1 MIKARVVIEG
11 DIQDF
16 VSEVREASRDADKA
30 MKKELDA
37 IAKAIQDPLSRDLLA
52 LTPGPVRYPIE
63 WTSEKQ
69 RRAYFATN
77 GFGKGIPYKRK
88 TGKRSLMGGWKVRKY
103 VSRTGN
109 LLTASNDAYVYPFVA
124 EDPSRVNWWQRFHK
138 NTGWPSAG
146 VVDEVFAAWSDV
158 AQQRIGESWFQYW
171 DKVMK

>member
-1 MIKARVVIEG
+1 MTIEG
-11 DIQDF
+11 DIQEF
-16 VSEVREASRDADKA
+16 VSEVRDAGRAADEA
-30 MKKELDA
+30 MKKELDK
-37 IAKAIQDPLSRDLLA
+37 IARSIQDPLSRDLLA

-88 TGKRSLMGGWKVRKY
+88 QGKRSLMGGWRVRKY
-103 VSRTGN
+103 VSKSGN
-109 LLTASNDAYVYPFVA
+109 LLTATNDADVYKFVA
-124 EDPSRVNWWQRFHK
+124 EDPAHVNAWQRFHK
-138 NTGWPSAG
+138 RTGWPSAG
-146 VVDEVFAAWSDV
+146 MVDEVFAAWSDV